1 MTPHG
6 KGADVAIEAVGLPAV
21 WEQTAKCIRPG
32 GTAVMFGGPPVG
44 AHFSLNAND
53 MHYFEYTIKGVFHH
67 EPLYVQRALRLIES
81 GQLDGQDLI
90 TEVRTLDR
98 LVESLEDMAVG
109 RGSKY
114 LIDPRLS

>member
-1 MTPHG
+1 
-6 KGADVAIEAVGLPAV
+6 
-21 WEQTAKCIRPG
+21 
-32 GTAVMFGGPPVG
+32 
-44 AHFSLNAND
+44 